1 MEEKK
6 LELIKKSILIHNDE
20 GKILVLKSVER
31 PKIYVPSISIFDA
44 SKNCEQVNRY
54 KKLIDLLFPLDELEF
69 LSQTKKEVHDSE
81 RKSDY
86 KNLLHVRE
94 QILYYAYYH
103 VLQKE
108 EIEQI
113 MKLSYLYSFE
123 PYMFT
128 PLEILNSNCTL
139 EKGCKPAVRVLQN
152 KLKYKVY

>member
-1 MEEKK
+1 MEERKV
-6 LELIKKSILIHNDE
+6 ELIKKSILIYNDE

-31 PKIYVPSISIFDA
+31 PKLYVPSIRIFDV
-44 SKNCEQVNRY
+44 SRNLEQVNRY
-54 KKLIDLLFPLDELEF
+54 KKLIDLLLPLDELEF

-81 RKSDY
+81 RESDY

-103 VLQKE
+103 VLQKD

-113 MKLSYLYSFE
+113 IKLSYQYSFE
-123 PYMFT
+123 PYMLS